1 MGTSVNEQVKERLLK
16 IAAEGRITCAA
27 ARKIAEE
34 LGVGYKEVGAAADE
48 LKIKIRDCQLGC
60 F

>member
-1 MGTSVNEQVKERLLK
+1 MKEELRQKMLQKAVDNRLPCSV
-16 IAAEGRITCAA
+16 

-34 LGVGYKEVGAAADE
+34 LDIPYKEVGAAADE
-48 LKIKIRDCQLGC
+48 LGIRIRDCQLGC